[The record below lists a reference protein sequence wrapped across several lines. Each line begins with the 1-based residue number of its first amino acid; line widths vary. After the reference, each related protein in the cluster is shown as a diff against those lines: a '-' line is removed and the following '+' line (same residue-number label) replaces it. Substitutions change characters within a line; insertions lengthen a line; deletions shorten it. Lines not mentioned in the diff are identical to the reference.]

1 MKKSLIYLLAF
12 SIVLMCVSFSASVFA
27 SEDDEA
33 HVEETAAVSESTEG
47 EANAPAEAETVTEAP
62 AEEKTEPEE
71 AEETNSE
78 TVTNEVTEE
87 SEPTEAAES
96 TEPVE
101 NVTEPESTDPT
112 EAADPA
118 EPTEVTEATEPEET
132 EPEKTEPEEEELIVN
147 PDAEPYLN
155 SWMVE
160 ADGAGNLNTTA
171 TSFALRIPSV
181 MNGVPTSTIV
191 ANGFYGWSEL
201 TVVVI
206 PANITYIGENAF
218 AGCSNLGVIVL
229 EGRTDACDI
238 SLGYNWNGGARVIFG
253 LTVQESVAEQGE

>member
-1 MKKSLIYLLAF
+1 MKKSLVYLLAF

-27 SEDDEA
+27 SEDDEEP
-33 HVEETAAVSESTEG
+33 VEETAAVSEYTE
-47 EANAPAEAETVTEAP
+47 EEVNVPAEEVNVTEAP
-62 AEEKTEPEE
+62 AEEAPETVE
-71 AEETNSE
+71 TEETVSE
-78 TVTNEVTEE
+78 TVVDEQTEE
-87 SEPTEAAES
+87 TESTEAAE
-96 TEPVE
+96 
-101 NVTEPESTDPT
+101 NTDPT
-112 EAADPA
+112 EEVQETEPA
-118 EPTEVTEATEPEET
+118 EEIDSTETTEPTEATEPEET
-132 EPEKTEPEEEELIVN
+132 EPEETEPEEEVLIVN
-147 PDAEPYLN
+147 PDAAPYLN

-171 TSFALRIPSV
+171 TSYALRIPSV

-229 EGRTDACDI
+229 EGRADACDI